1 MGSREGRIQSDRG
14 RGGRKQ
20 PEHGYSFNRYL
31 SITFLPSA
39 VVGAREIAEK
49 DTDKLLPLGWR
60 ELGKQECQMVRAGQ
74 GAGRIRAALGG
85 LEGRGRGGKVLLRR

>member
-1 MGSREGRIQSDRG
+1 MTGAGG
-14 RGGRKQ
+14 GGRKK

-74 GAGRIRAALGG
+74 GAGWIRAALGDWRERAG
-85 LEGRGRGGKVLLRR
+85 VGSLAEEVTSEQT